1 MKRIIEAKNLAG
13 VHTHTHTHTH
23 TISLGN
29 DKKIYNERGNISL
42 SGKYYN
48 TG

>member
-1 MKRIIEAKNLAG
+1 MQRTIKAKNLAG
-13 VHTHTHTHTH
+13 VHTHTHTH

>member
-1 MKRIIEAKNLAG
+1 MKRIIGAKNLAG
-13 VHTHTHTHTH
+13 VHTHTHTH